1 MEVYVRYDM
10 VSPIVYVQRD
20 GVAAAVKSGLCVK
33 IGALMMGNAVL
44 TQTPAY
50 SQPANARKD
59 TLGFGVKPRR
69 SSRRIKSRVQRLI
82 RQQLSLAF
90 S

>member
-1 MEVYVRYDM
+1 MVIFSFLYSHGRYDM

-50 SQPANARKD
+50 SQPASECLCYVYFMLSFI
-59 TLGFGVKPRR
+59 LGLCYVY
-69 SSRRIKSRVQRLI
+69 V
-82 RQQLSLAF
+82 
-90 S
+90 